1 MGYFEILMIGVGL
14 SADAFAAA
22 ICQGLCMKKASIKN
36 ILVIGLFFGGFQAMM
51 PLIGYF
57 LGNQFEEYIVSIDHW
72 VAFALLGFIGGKML
86 LDVIKGDDEEISCAV
101 EYKLDIKEIAVLA
114 VATSIDA
121 LAVGISMA
129 FLRVN
134 ILSAVSTI
142 GVTTFI
148 LASIGVLIGNK
159 FGVKY
164 KDKATIAG
172 GVILILI
179 GTKILLEHLGIIA

>member
-14 SADAFAAA
+14 SMDACAAA

-36 ILVIGLFFGGFQAMM
+36 ILIIGLFFGGFQAMM
-51 PLIGYF
+51 PVIGFF
-57 LGNQFEEYIVSIDHW
+57 LGTQFEEYIVSIDHW
-72 VAFALLGFIGGKML
+72 VAFVLLGFIGGKML
-86 LDVIKGDDEEISCAV
+86 LDVIKGEDDELSCDI

-129 FLRVN
+129 FLRVD
-134 ILSAVSTI
+134 IVAAASAI
-142 GVTTFI
+142 GITTFT
-148 LASIGVLIGNK
+148 LASLGVLVGNK

-164 KDKATIAG
+164 KDKATLAG
-172 GVILILI
+172 GIILILI
-179 GTKILLEHLGIIA
+179 GTKILLEHLGIIG

>member
-51 PLIGYF
+51 PLLGYF
-57 LGNQFEEYIVSIDHW
+57 LGHQFEEYIVSIDHW

-86 LDVIKGDDEEISCAV
+86 LDVIKGDDEAISCDI

-148 LASIGVLIGNK
+148 LASIGYLS
-159 FGVKY
+159 
-164 KDKATIAG
+164 ATSLALSI
-172 GVILILI
+172 
-179 GTKILLEHLGIIA
+179 KIKLQ

>member
-14 SADAFAAA
+14 SADACAAA

-36 ILVIGLFFGGFQAMM
+36 ILVIGLFFGGFQALM

-57 LGNQFEEYIVSIDHW
+57 LGNQFEQYIVSIDHW
-72 VAFALLGFIGGKML
+72 VAFTLLGFIGVKML
-86 LDVIKGDDEEISCAV
+86 LDVIKGEDEELSCAV

-129 FLRVN
+129 FLHVN
-134 ILSAVSTI
+134 IISAVSTI
-142 GVTTFI
+142 GVTTFV

-164 KDKATIAG
+164 KDKATLAG
-172 GVILILI
+172 GIILILI